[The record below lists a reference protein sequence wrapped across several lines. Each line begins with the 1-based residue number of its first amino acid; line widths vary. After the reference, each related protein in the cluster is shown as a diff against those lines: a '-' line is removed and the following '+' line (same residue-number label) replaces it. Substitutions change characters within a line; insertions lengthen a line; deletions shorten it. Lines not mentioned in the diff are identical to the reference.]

1 MNKAMKDTKLN
12 YTLNVVC
19 RWAVGLVFLFSS
31 FVKGVDPMGTAF
43 KVQEY
48 MTAWSIGSITFEWA
62 LPLAGVLSVAL
73 ICAEFL
79 VGVLL
84 IFNAY
89 RRLSAWLL
97 ALMMLF
103 FTVTTLV
110 DALTN
115 KVTDC
120 GCFGDAVKLTNWQ
133 TFWKNI
139 ALDVPTVWIVLS
151 RNLRRKRRFER
162 DGIVFLTALSAM
174 LVFEVYN
181 IRHEPVIDFRPWK
194 IGNKMIEER
203 EAMNHLY
210 LRNLETG
217 EEATVDYLNGD
228 WASVPE
234 EYKDYSRWEIVRSI
248 SDEPFEIKAPGFSMM
263 DMEGND
269 HAADLLPAES
279 GLLIVTIHHLEKVDD
294 DGTLEV
300 LRAMLQ
306 AEENGIDIVLLTSA
320 LPEEVQD
327 WLYSHD
333 LNNLEYYFADATAI
347 ETMMRGNPGF
357 MFLKDAT
364 VIDKG
369 RKATDVAENG
379 LKAIADSDDIESED
393 NN

>member
-1 MNKAMKDTKLN
+1 MVKDTKTN

-19 RWAVGLVFLFSS
+19 RWIVGLVFLFSS
-31 FVKGVDPMGTAF
+31 LTKGVDPMGTTF

-84 IFNAY
+84 IANAY

-97 ALMMLF
+97 AAMMLF
-103 FTVTTLV
+103 FTATTFI

-120 GCFGDAVKLTNWQ
+120 GCFGDAIKLTNWQ

-162 DGIVFLTALSAM
+162 DGIVFIVSLAAM
-174 LVFEVYN
+174 LVFANYN
-181 IRHEPVIDFRPWK
+181 IQHEPLVDFRPWK
-194 IGNKMIEER
+194 IGNRMIEER
-203 EAMNHLY
+203 EAMNHLE

-217 EEATVDYLNGD
+217 EERTVDYRNGD

-234 EYKDYSRWEIVRSI
+234 EYKDFSRWEILRST

-263 DMEGND
+263 DIGGDD
-269 HAADLLPAES
+269 HALELLPAED
-279 GLLIVTIHHLEKVDD
+279 GLLVATIHHLDD
-294 DGTLEV
+294 MDDKGTRE
-300 LRAMLQ
+300 LRLAISL
-306 AEENGIDIVLLTSA
+306 AEENDLRIVLLTSA
-320 LPEEVQD
+320 LPEEIQA
-327 WLYSHD
+327 WLYEQGISGLD
-333 LNNLEYYFADATAI
+333 YLFADATAI

-357 MFLKDAT
+357 MFIKDAI
-364 VIDKG
+364 VVDKG
-369 RKATDVAENG
+369 RKAG
-379 LKAIADSDDIESED
+379 KLKIKSEELPIEH
-393 NN
+393 

>member
-1 MNKAMKDTKLN
+1 MIKDTKAN

-19 RWAVGLVFLFSS
+19 RWIVGLVFLFSS
-31 FVKGVDPMGTAF
+31 LTKGVDPMGTTF

-84 IFNAY
+84 IANAY

-97 ALMMLF
+97 AAMMLF
-103 FTVTTLV
+103 FTATTFI

-120 GCFGDAVKLTNWQ
+120 GCFGDAIKLTNWQ

-162 DGIVFLTALSAM
+162 DGIVFIVSLAAM
-174 LVFEVYN
+174 LVFANYN
-181 IRHEPVIDFRPWK
+181 IQHEPLIDFRPWK
-194 IGNKMIEER
+194 IGNRMIEER
-203 EAMNHLY
+203 EAMNHLE
-210 LRNLETG
+210 LRNIETG
-217 EEATVDYLNGD
+217 EERTVDYRNGD

-234 EYKDYSRWEIVRSI
+234 EYKDFSRWEILRST

-263 DMEGND
+263 DIGGDD
-269 HAADLLPAES
+269 HALELLPAED
-279 GLLIVTIHHLEKVDD
+279 GLLVATIHHLDD
-294 DGTLEV
+294 MDDKGTRE
-300 LRAMLQ
+300 LRLAISL
-306 AEENGIDIVLLTSA
+306 AEENDLRIVLLTSA
-320 LPEEVQD
+320 LPEEIQA
-327 WLYSHD
+327 WLYEQGISGLD
-333 LNNLEYYFADATAI
+333 YLFADATAI

-357 MFLKDAT
+357 MFIKDAT

-369 RKATDVAENG
+369 RKAG
-379 LKAIADSDDIESED
+379 KLKIKE
-393 NN
+393 